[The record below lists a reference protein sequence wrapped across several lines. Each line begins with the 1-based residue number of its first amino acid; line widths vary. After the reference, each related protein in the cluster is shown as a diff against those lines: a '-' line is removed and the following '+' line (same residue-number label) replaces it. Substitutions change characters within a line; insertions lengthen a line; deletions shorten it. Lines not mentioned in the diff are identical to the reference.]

1 MATYFIG
8 GCLNMAI
15 ALAIPF
21 RQYKNGLFLLFL
33 LSGIV
38 DPVNL
43 ALRHLF
49 SIDLNIALYINSI
62 IIYVITIY
70 YVKKEKIGRFYIV
83 STLMLVFAI
92 PLLQFNIL
100 FDSET
105 QNGVQIII
113 GLSTV
118 VYLLSTYNLL
128 VFAIRNIFSS
138 GKINLY
144 YFTLVFINVITVL
157 KLGVIA
163 MKLEVGIAYFVIS
176 FFLEGIINIYFIFFD
191 IKNSPQISLGGKKA
205 KAEVI
210 ES

>member
-1 MATYFIG
+1 
-8 GCLNMAI
+8 MAI